1 MLNFHYNKKLEL
13 SNLLEEK
20 ITKINLLS
28 LNTGPLSHELPA
40 IPAFGYAETTVNEL
54 SFNIIGIIQYN
65 EISYNYGYWRNYQ
78 YYYNPPPSS
87 GIATNTYDGWYDI
100 ISQNWIIND
109 GFPEDFS
116 KYYLQP
122 QTESEPEPEPE
133 PESEPEPEPEALPYE
148 SIQIIDNEVSGLE
161 NSLAINSNG
170 DTIIVGSKYGGYGS
184 NESRWNIYKL
194 NNNLWEL
201 DISFG
206 NVVHDS
212 NLQRIHYGTSAIN
225 SQGNRVVL
233 GSSYNNTNQGYL
245 RVYEYNGSNWSQL
258 GQDFTGGGIYDYFG
272 SSVAINSQGNR
283 IVVGAPQ
290 DDGNG
295 SANGYCRIYE
305 YDSYSNQWVQLGA
318 DILGLSNSNFGT
330 SVSINN
336 IGNRVVIG
344 GPKYD
349 YNGISNSGYCVVYE
363 YISGNW
369 TQLGGYIY
377 GSGVSDGR
385 SVVGDKFGY
394 SVSMNSDGSRIVVGG
409 PSTNT
414 VRIYEYDGTDWG
426 IMGNSIV
433 GVKDSQQN
441 GLGNSVSINETG
453 NIIVLGAIYAY
464 NSNFGYHVGD
474 VSVYSLSGNSTSG
487 YQWNLIKLI
496 VGDAAGKKFGG
507 SISINSDGSVIV
519 TRRIGNNP
527 TRAYIIE

>member
-1 MLNFHYNKKLEL
+1 M
-13 SNLLEEK
+13 
-20 ITKINLLS
+20 
-28 LNTGPLSHELPA
+28 
-40 IPAFGYAETTVNEL
+40 
-54 SFNIIGIIQYN
+54 
-65 EISYNYGYWRNYQ
+65 
-78 YYYNPPPSS
+78 
-87 GIATNTYDGWYDI
+87 
-100 ISQNWIIND
+100 
-109 GFPEDFS
+109 
-116 KYYLQP
+116 
-122 QTESEPEPEPE
+122 
-133 PESEPEPEPEALPYE
+133 
-148 SIQIIDNEVSGLE
+148 QIIDNQLSGDE

-184 NESRWNIYKL
+184 YESRWNIYKL

-206 NVVHDS
+206 NVHS
-212 NLQRIHYGTSAIN
+212 SSTRYIYYGTSAIS

-233 GSSYNNTNQGYL
+233 GSPYNNTYQGFI

-272 SSVAINSQGNR
+272 STIAINSQGDR

-290 DDGNG
+290 DDRDNLFS

-318 DILGLSNSNFGT
+318 DIYGLSGSTFGY

-349 YNGISNSGYCVVYE
+349 YNGITNSGYCVVYE

-377 GSGVSDGR
+377 GSGASDGR
-385 SVVGDKFGY
+385 NIIGDEFGY

-409 PSTNT
+409 PRTHT

-433 GVKDSQQN
+433 GVKDSQQG
-441 GLGNSVSINETG
+441 GLGNSVSINESG
-453 NIIVLGAIYAY
+453 DIIVLGAIYAY
-464 NSNFGYHVGD
+464 NSGD

-487 YQWNLIKLI
+487 YQWNLIKHI
-496 VGDAAGKKFGG
+496 VGDLVGRKFGG

-519 TRRIGNNP
+519 TRIIANYPP
-527 TRAYIIE
+527 TVYIFK